1 MIHWLDEYNRWLEE
15 NDSKIIDK
23 QLKKM
28 ETKEKKEFFRDEL
41 TFGTAGIREKIGIGT
56 NKINKYTII
65 KFVKSYGLFL
75 KEKAELD
82 GVNLEDKK
90 IIVFHD
96 NRRNAE
102 KFTEYAARTLIGLG
116 LNVKLSFENELQP
129 TPLLSY
135 FISNKEE
142 YYGGINVTASHNPK
156 EYSGLK
162 FYSPLGSQITNADSE
177 KILEFAKDVDYFN
190 NELGSLKSDNL
201 TYFNENFEQEYIEE
215 ILVPLI
221 KKPKKS
227 MEILFSPQ
235 HGTSL
240 KIIKDISKRIG
251 INLTLV
257 KSQSNPDP
265 EFSNTLNPN
274 PGTMEAFQ
282 EAIPIAVNRNIP
294 IIISID
300 PDGDRLGLMIKDDNN
315 WVRLNGNELAILI
328 LNYLIKNT
336 PFYKRKNRYIV
347 KSIVT
352 SDSGKRIAEK
362 NGISVYET
370 LTGFK
375 NLASRSKQVKDEE
388 AAQGIKP
395 KKIKKSL
402 FIYEESYGSIINDS
416 IKDKDAFQ
424 AFILVV
430 RMLGDLTSHD
440 LNVSSQLSKIW
451 SKYGYTSSVQIT
463 RELATVEEAEE
474 YIFNL
479 KKHFSNPENL
489 DRLKPLKFSHI
500 DDFMEPSDP
509 IMEPSKGIKIYF
521 NNNSWVAIRP
531 SGTEPILKFYFDFFE
546 LDSQTEQKILE
557 EFEKIHYQISQ

>member
-56 NKINKYTII
+56 NKLNKYTII
-65 KFVKSYGLFL
+65 KFVKAYGMFL
-75 KEKAELD
+75 LDKASSE
-82 GVNLEDKK
+82 GIGLEDKK
-90 IIVFHD
+90 IIIFHD

-102 KFTEYAARTLIGLG
+102 KFTEYAARTLMGLG
-116 LNVKLSFENELQP
+116 LNVKLAFENELQP

-162 FYSPLGSQITNADSE
+162 FYSPLGSQITNAEGE
-177 KILEFAKDVDYFN
+177 KILNFAKEIDYFN
-190 NELGSLKSDNL
+190 NELGSMKSENL
-201 TYFNENFEQEYIEE
+201 TYFDEDFEQEYIEE

-221 KKPKKS
+221 RKPKKS
-227 MEILFSPQ
+227 ISILFSPQ
-235 HGTSL
+235 HGSSL

-251 INLTLV
+251 VNLTLV
-257 KSQSNPDP
+257 KNQSNPDP
-265 EFSNTLNPN
+265 EFTNTLNPN

-300 PDGDRLGLMIKDDNN
+300 PDGDRLGLMVKDDNN
-315 WVRLNGNELAILI
+315 WVRLNGNELAVLI
-328 LNYLIKNT
+328 LNFLIKNT
-336 PFYKRKNRYIV
+336 PFYKRKSKYIV

-352 SDSGKRIAEK
+352 SDSGKRLAEK
-362 NGISVYET
+362 NGVSVFET

-375 NLASRSKQVKDEE
+375 NLASRSKQVKDDEMK
-388 AAQGIKP
+388 AGIKP
-395 KKIKKSL
+395 KKIKKPL
-402 FIYEESYGSIINDS
+402 FIYEESYGSIINDA

-430 RMLGDLTSHD
+430 RMLGDLTAQGLS
-440 LNVSSQLSKIW
+440 VSSQLSKIW
-451 SKYGYTSSVQIT
+451 SKYGYTNSVQVT
-463 RELATVEEAEE
+463 RELATVKEADE

-479 KKHFSNPENL
+479 KKHFASQENL
-489 DRLKPLKFSHI
+489 DRLKPLKFSRI
-500 DDFMEPSDP
+500 EDFSNPSDENIEPSR
-509 IMEPSKGIKIYF
+509 GIKIHF
-521 NNNSWVAIRP
+521 NNNAWVAIRP